1 MATRDDDLRPFLR
14 LVEESRD
21 RAGEAAGVRTRAVEL
36 RARAVDLIKSMDPI
50 RLPVGRKQRL
60 LLSLGR
66 GEVRPRS
73 TWLRPV
79 VVMVGV
85 VLMGSGA
92 IASAALTGW
101 PTRLVRS
108 LETLAS
114 PRADS
119 RSAPRLPTVHQGL
132 TIQVTA
138 AVESVPSTTPPPPV
152 VVRRPAV
159 ENRARR
165 SQGERPSDDPS
176 LLVEATRALR
186 VDRDPELAR
195 SLAKRYLEGQPRGA
209 LADEALA
216 ISIEAAIDH
225 HDADAAVLS
234 ARYLAQF
241 PHGSFRALAERTL
254 ASSQRR

>member
-1 MATRDDDLRPFLR
+1 MGARDDDFTPLGR
-14 LVEESRD
+14 LVDESRD
-21 RAGEAAGVRTRAVEL
+21 RPGEVAGVP
-36 RARAVDLIKSMDPI
+36 ARAAELVESMDPI
-50 RLPVGRKQRL
+50 HLPLGRKQRL

-73 TWLRPV
+73 RWLRPV
-79 VVMVGV
+79 VVGV

-92 IASAALTGW
+92 VASAALTGW
-101 PTRLVRS
+101 PTRLIRS

-114 PRADS
+114 PMVDS
-119 RSAPRLPTVHQGL
+119 GSVRQPPVALQGL
-132 TIQVTA
+132 TIEPPA
-138 AVESVPSTTPPPPV
+138 AVESVRSTTPPSPV
-152 VVRRPAV
+152 VVRRPAT
-159 ENRARR
+159 ETRARR
-165 SQGERPSDDPS
+165 PQVELPSDDPS
-176 LLVEATRALR
+176 LLVQATRALR
-186 VDRDPELAR
+186 VDRDPVLAR
-195 SLAKRYLEGQPRGA
+195 SLAKRYLDGQPRGS

-225 HDADAAVLS
+225 HDVDASALS

>member
-1 MATRDDDLRPFLR
+1 MATRDDDFTPFGR
-14 LVEESRD
+14 LVEESPD
-21 RAGEAAGVRTRAVEL
+21 RAGEAAGVRARAVEL
-36 RARAVDLIKSMDPI
+36 RARAVELIDSMDPI

-73 TWLRPV
+73 TWLRAV
-79 VVMVGV
+79 AAGV
-85 VLMGSGA
+85 ALLGSSA

-108 LETLAS
+108 LETLAT

-119 RSAPRLPTVHQGL
+119 RSAPRLPTVHQGP

-138 AVESVPSTTPPPPV
+138 AVESVPSTIRPPPV
-152 VVRRPAV
+152 VVRRPAI

-165 SQGERPSDDPS
+165 SQAEPPSDDPS

-195 SLAKRYLEGQPRGA
+195 SLARRYLERQPRGA

-225 HDADAAVLS
+225 HDADAAELS
-234 ARYLAQF
+234 IRYLAQF

-254 ASSQRR
+254 ASSQRP

>member
-1 MATRDDDLRPFLR
+1 MTTRDDDFTPFGR
-14 LVEESRD
+14 LVEEPRD
-21 RAGEAAGVRTRAVEL
+21 RAGEATGVRARAVEL
-36 RARAVDLIKSMDPI
+36 RARAVDLIESMDPI

-79 VVMVGV
+79 VVGV

-92 IASAALTGW
+92 IASAAFSGW
-101 PTRLVRS
+101 PTRFVRS

-114 PRADS
+114 PRDDS
-119 RSAPRLPTVHQGL
+119 RSAPRLPTVHRGL
-132 TIQVTA
+132 TIQATA
-138 AVESVPSTTPPPPV
+138 AVESVPAATSLSPV
-152 VVRRPAV
+152 VTRRPAV

-165 SQGERPSDDPS
+165 SQAELPSDDPS
-176 LLVEATRALR
+176 LLVQATRALR

-195 SLAKRYLEGQPRGA
+195 SLAKRYLDRQPRGA

-225 HDADAAVLS
+225 HDADAAALS
-234 ARYLAQF
+234 IRYLAQF

-254 ASSQRR
+254 ASSQRP

>member
-1 MATRDDDLRPFLR
+1 MATRDDFAPFGR

-21 RAGEAAGVRTRAVEL
+21 RAGEAAGGRARAVEL
-36 RARAVDLIKSMDPI
+36 RARAVELIDSMDPI

-79 VVMVGV
+79 VVGV
-85 VLMGSGA
+85 VLMASGA
-92 IASAALTGW
+92 IASAALTDW
-101 PTRLVRS
+101 PTRFVRS

-132 TIQVTA
+132 TIQATA
-138 AVESVPSTTPPPPV
+138 AVESVPSTIPPPPV
-152 VVRRPAV
+152 VVRRPAI
-159 ENRARR
+159 ENRAPRPHA
-165 SQGERPSDDPS
+165 EPPSDDPS

-195 SLAKRYLEGQPRGA
+195 SLAKRYLERQPRGA

-225 HDADAAVLS
+225 HDADAAALS

-254 ASSQRR
+254 ASSQRP

>member
-1 MATRDDDLRPFLR
+1 MATRDDEFTPFGR

-21 RAGEAAGVRTRAVEL
+21 RAGEAAGVP
-36 RARAVDLIKSMDPI
+36 ARAVDLRARAIELIDSMDPI
-50 RLPVGRKQRL
+50 HFPVGRKQRL

-79 VVMVGV
+79 VVGV

-108 LETLAS
+108 LEALAS

-119 RSAPRLPTVHQGL
+119 RSAPRLPAVHQGL
-132 TIQVTA
+132 TIQATA
-138 AVESVPSTTPPPPV
+138 AVESVPATPPPSPV
-152 VVRRPAV
+152 VVRRPAI

-165 SQGERPSDDPS
+165 PQGEPSSEDPS
-176 LLVEATRALR
+176 LLVQATRALR

-195 SLAKRYLEGQPRGA
+195 SLAKRYLERQPRGA

-225 HDADAAVLS
+225 HDADAAALS

-254 ASSQRR
+254 ASSQSR

>member
-1 MATRDDDLRPFLR
+1 MATRDDNELAPFGR
-14 LVEESRD
+14 LVDEYHNRP
-21 RAGEAAGVRTRAVEL
+21 GEAAGVRARAVEL
-36 RARAVDLIKSMDPI
+36 VESMDPI
-50 RLPVGRKQRL
+50 RLPLGRKQRL

-66 GEVRPRS
+66 GSVRQRS

-79 VVMVGV
+79 VVGV

-108 LETLAS
+108 LETLVA
-114 PRADS
+114 PRADF
-119 RSAPRLPTVHQGL
+119 RSVLRPPAVHPGL
-132 TIQVTA
+132 TIQTTA
-138 AVESVPSTTPPPPV
+138 AVESNPSTSPPSPV
-152 VVRRPAV
+152 VVRRPS
-159 ENRARR
+159 ESRPRR
-165 SQGERPSDDPS
+165 PQAERPADDPS

-195 SLAKRYLEGQPRGA
+195 FLAKRYLERQPRGA

-225 HDADAAVLS
+225 HDADAPALS
-234 ARYLAQF
+234 AKYLAQF
-241 PHGSFRALAERTL
+241 PHGSFRALAARTL
-254 ASSQRR
+254 EASERR